1 MWQKDQF
8 TGPYV
13 QIAELTIFIIVNH
26 DRQLSVEN
34 LTPGGI
40 YSLDLCKD
48 SRSPLSNLWWHHTSS
63 STIRKRLSW
72 SGSWYCRTSMAVH
85 IANSGRKAFVMRSIV
100 CLQSYNLSLQINQAL
115 SEYCRSTT
123 ESGSTDSKKNIM
135 WKFGMLLSTC
145 SCVQSFNLSHSSKLL
160 SV

>member
-63 STIRKRLSW
+63 STIRKRLS
-72 SGSWYCRTSMAVH
+72 
-85 IANSGRKAFVMRSIV
+85 
-100 CLQSYNLSLQINQAL
+100 
-115 SEYCRSTT
+115 
-123 ESGSTDSKKNIM
+123 
-135 WKFGMLLSTC
+135 
-145 SCVQSFNLSHSSKLL
+145 
-160 SV
+160 